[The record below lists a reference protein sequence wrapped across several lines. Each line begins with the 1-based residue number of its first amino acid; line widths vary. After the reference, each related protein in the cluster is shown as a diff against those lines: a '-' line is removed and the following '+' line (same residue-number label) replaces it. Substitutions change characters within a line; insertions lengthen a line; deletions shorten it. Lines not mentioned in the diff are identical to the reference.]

1 MINPGDIDAHNSWFI
16 ANGYFGRLASG
27 TMNISINNDSDYVF
41 EVDIVDELGREI
53 KFEYCGFVPNMNFD
67 HRFGLQSAT
76 ITEVESG
83 RYHFEFG
90 GRNELSLDLCAD
102 EFAEGVYYIVD
113 ATEAQGAYVDKAT
126 VSFITAE
133 DGVKAIKGGKMTI
146 VEMDD
151 NYMEITFDLL
161 AEEDYQVWHGVYYGE
176 MIE

>member
-1 MINPGDIDAHNSWFI
+1 MTGVQTCALPICLALGIVGLFSAI
-16 ANGYFGRLASG
+16 RQGQVCANGIAGIAQGHDVFSKTLILA
-27 TMNISINNDSDYVF
+27 V
-41 EVDIVDELGREI
+41 
-53 KFEYCGFVPNMNFD
+53 
-67 HRFGLQSAT
+67 
-76 ITEVESG
+76 
-83 RYHFEFG
+83 
-90 GRNELSLDLCAD
+90 SLDLCAD

-176 MIE
+176 IE